1 MRVKLSALD
10 VKILRTLGEKTPRNL
25 AEVAR
30 SLGIPTRT
38 VHFRINRMSHKVH
51 LRLNAS
57 IFHAKLGM
65 KRAVVFA
72 DAFPGF
78 EQLLFECLKANDFWG
93 YVNRCYGNWES
104 CFAVYTIPVGYEPKF
119 EEFLHEIQRL
129 DMAEDIR
136 FYWTS
141 SFQYFHVVDKWFDL
155 NKYKWVFPWE
165 SWISEIETSPVGLPQ
180 TLAIPKDFENRADK
194 IDVLLLKELEK
205 DAAASL
211 NEVAEKLGI
220 SPQLVHYHYEKH
232 VLKKGLL
239 AGFQVFFFRYEPELL
254 ETVIF
259 VFRFFDEE
267 SMAKFAMSLLD
278 KPFTLFVSRILDGS
292 TLIVEFSLP
301 KVEFRDLI
309 DSLSTLARLKLVKEY
324 TYYIQDI
331 RPTVTSRQTLPY
343 EFFKNGKWVYDH
355 KEHLLRLR
363 ELKKDCSNKA

>member
-1 MRVKLSALD
+1 MRVKVSALD
-10 VKILRTLGEKTPRNL
+10 VKILRALGEKTPRNL

-38 VHFRINRMSHKVH
+38 VHFRINRMSNKVH
-51 LRLNAS
+51 LRLSSS
-57 IFHAKLGM
+57 IFHARLGM

-72 DAFPGF
+72 DSFLGF
-78 EQLLFECLKANDFWG
+78 EHLLFECLKTNDFWA
-93 YVNRCYGNWES
+93 YVSRCYGNRES
-104 CFAVYTIPVGYEPKF
+104 CFAVYTIPVGYEPRF
-119 EEFLHEIQRL
+119 EEFLQEIKNL
-129 DMAEDIR
+129 NIAKNIR

-141 SFQYFHVVDKWFDL
+141 NFQYSHVVDKWFDL
-155 NKYKWVFPWE
+155 DKFEWVFPWG
-165 SWISEIETSPVGLPQ
+165 SWITEIENSPAKLPQ
-180 TLAIPKDFENRADK
+180 TLAVPENFKNCADK

-239 AGFQVFFFRYEPELL
+239 AGFQVFFFRYEPESL

-278 KPFTLFVSRILDGS
+278 
-292 TLIVEFSLP
+292 
-301 KVEFRDLI
+301 
-309 DSLSTLARLKLVKEY
+309 
-324 TYYIQDI
+324 
-331 RPTVTSRQTLPY
+331 
-343 EFFKNGKWVYDH
+343 
-355 KEHLLRLR
+355 
-363 ELKKDCSNKA
+363 